1 MSDAAELQARISA
14 LPRVEG
20 AVVWR
25 LGDAPV
31 GHLDERANP
40 AAPGLL
46 AAGIGSIEHVVE
58 SAGLGQIEELWFLT
72 DNVQCLAVRF
82 AEWQAIVVTTTAAD
96 IEALRDQITDLLDQR
111 D

>member
-1 MSDAAELQARISA
+1 MSEAAELHARIAA

-25 LGDAPV
+25 LGDVPV
-31 GHLDERANP
+31 GRLDRMANA

-46 AAGIGSIEHVVE
+46 AAGIGSIEQVVE

-82 AEWQAIVVTTTAAD
+82 AEWQAIVVTATAAD
-96 IEALRDQITDLLDQR
+96 IEALRDQITDLLDKR
-111 D
+111 A